1 MTSTIAKYRILFY
14 ALFLTLLLGS
24 WEIIA
29 LQYFKEDSSSYSQE
43 VEHLNTYQLPEQ
55 SLSHTLNQLYPEFAD
70 SIFLQGVSTS
80 FQKRNFMT
88 GCQFYDQALST
99 GVKHIEELFQ
109 KRTICLERTGAA
121 DETIQLAVNRW
132 RQNFPNSRQFPYY
145 MSFHGFEGTGSP
157 EQAAQQ
163 ALKSIPYVQYDGI
176 QAVQLANVQT
186 GEVMFRLLGRD
197 VNIRDIRN
205 RLEQAGFIS
214 NR

>member
-1 MTSTIAKYRILFY
+1 MIRIIIKYRILFY
-14 ALFLTLLLGS
+14 ALFVTLLLGS

-29 LQYFKEDSSSYSQE
+29 LQYFKKDSSGYSQQ
-43 VEHLNTYQLPEQ
+43 VEHRNTYQLPEQ

-80 FQKRNFMT
+80 FQNRNFMT
-88 GCQFYDQALST
+88 GCQFYDQALDT

-109 KRTICLERTGAA
+109 KRTICLERTDAD

-145 MSFHGFEGTGSP
+145 MSFHGFQGTGSP

-197 VNIRDIRN
+197 VNIRDIRD